1 MVKVNVS
8 DALLN
13 GLVGW
18 WKFDETN
25 GTIAYDSSGNGNDGN
40 LTNGPTWTTGKIGG
54 ALSFDGVN
62 DYVITDVTTGLNF
75 SVSTWVKTS
84 DNDAHIMGSNG
95 GDSWLFWIDYGE
107 LRFELQNGS
116 WNEPTPFSV
125 SSDWTYLTGV
135 FESLDS
141 SAKVYKN
148 GSFQSTKVVL
158 NRVVNDSIISIGKWL
173 TSSSNAVP
181 RHFNGLIDDV
191 RIYDRAL
198 SAAEVQALYN
208 LGQ

>member
-1 MVKVNVS
+1 
-8 DALLN
+8 
-13 GLVGW
+13 
-18 WKFDETN
+18 
-25 GTIAYDSSGNGNDGN
+25 
-40 LTNGPTWTTGKIGG
+40 
-54 ALSFDGVN
+54 
-62 DYVITDVTTGLNF
+62 DYVVTDVTTGLDF

-84 DNDAHIMGSNG
+84 DNDAHIMGLNG
-95 GDSWLFWIDYGE
+95 ESWLFWLDEGF
-107 LRFELQNGS
+107 LRFELQNGL
-116 WNEPTPFSV
+116 WNEPTPFAV

-141 SAKVYKN
+141 SARVYKN

-158 NRVVNDSIISIGKWL
+158 NRVLNGSIISIGKRL
-173 TSSSNAVP
+173 DSTSHP
-181 RHFNGLIDDV
+181 RPFDGLIDDI